1 MLKET
6 LKRCALSFVISA
18 ICGLVVNLAIDLI
31 ANAAGAGT
39 EGGFISMSPE
49 FRKIFATP
57 VIAAY
62 INILLYGVIGA
73 VFSGM
78 SFIFECPRIGYI
90 VQSLIYFVSTAAV
103 WIIITI
109 LLWQLH
115 RYPQALIATIA
126 GYAVT
131 YLIMGIVTYKD
142 LKRDINRINT
152 AIGAGEEYKF
162 P

>member
-1 MLKET
+1 MLKEI
-6 LKRCALSFVISA
+6 LKRCAISFVISA
-18 ICGLVVNLAIDLI
+18 VCGLVVNLGIDLI
-31 ANAAGAGT
+31 VNAVGTNT

-78 SFIFECPRIGYI
+78 SFIFECPKIGYI

-126 GYAVT
+126 GYGATYIIMGFVT
-131 YLIMGIVTYKD
+131 YRR
-142 LKRDINRINT
+142 LKSDITEINT
-152 AIGAGEEYKF
+152 VLEISDN
-162 P
+162 